1 MKSCQSLMMNAL
13 ILLLIISCS
22 NLRQSQPY
30 SQNTIQK
37 SEDHKLVHIS
47 DKVTDSGP
55 NIPFSPHDAFYP
67 MAKDGSGVEYKWR
80 ECTKKLIWCLKWE
93 QKKVVFKFTDK
104 NIMEWFIANDF
115 GLKKREKP

>member
-1 MKSCQSLMMNAL
+1 MKSYQGLMMNAL
-13 ILLLIISCS
+13 ILLLITSCS
-22 NLRQSQPY
+22 NLRQSQPF
-30 SQNTIQK
+30 SQNTIQE
-37 SEDHKLVHIS
+37 SEERKLVHIS
-47 DKVTDSGP
+47 DKVSDSSP
-55 NIPFSPHDAFYP
+55 TIPFSPHDAFYP

-80 ECTKKLIWCLKWE
+80 ECAKRFIVCLKWE